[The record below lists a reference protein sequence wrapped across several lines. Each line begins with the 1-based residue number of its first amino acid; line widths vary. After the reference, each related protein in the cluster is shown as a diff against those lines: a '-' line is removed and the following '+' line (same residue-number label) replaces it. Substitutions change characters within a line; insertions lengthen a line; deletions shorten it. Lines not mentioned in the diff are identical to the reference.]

1 MSNTMV
7 SRSLRI
13 KPTTLFYLERLAKE
27 ENTGI
32 TVFIR
37 QILENFVDTKTEY
50 ALQQWEK
57 EVLDEASDM

>member
-13 KPTTLFYLERLAKE
+13 KPTTLSYLERLAKE

>member
-13 KPTTLFYLERLAKE
+13 KPTTLSYLERLAKE

-50 ALQQWEK
+50 
-57 EVLDEASDM
+57 VF

>member
-1 MSNTMV
+1 MV

>member
-1 MSNTMV
+1 MV

-13 KPTTLFYLERLAKE
+13 KPTTLSYLERLAKE

-57 EVLDEASDM
+57 EVLDEVSGM

>member
-1 MSNTMV
+1 MV

-13 KPTTLFYLERLAKE
+13 KPTTLSYLERLAKE